1 MWFKK
6 KKPLVAVEDL
16 PREALPTHVA
26 IIMDGNGRWAKK
38 RGLPR
43 YAGHVTGAK
52 VFRTMVKHCEKRG
65 IHTLTVY
72 AFSTENW
79 KRPKE
84 EVDAIMNLLREYLK
98 ESLADF
104 QKENIRTRFLGDRA
118 PLAADIRQLMEEA
131 EASTAHKTG
140 MNLNIA
146 LNYGGRNEL
155 TAAVREIAA
164 KVAAGTLSPEA
175 IGEDTIS
182 DHLYTA
188 GQPDPD
194 VIIRPSG
201 EHRLSNYLIWQAAY
215 AEYVFM
221 DDILWP
227 DFTTDDLDAALLEY
241 ARRNRRFGGV

>member
-1 MWFKK
+1 MFWRKK
-6 KKPLVAVEDL
+6 KTTVELTADL
-16 PREALPTHVA
+16 LPTHVA

-43 YAGHVTGAK
+43 YAGHVTGAR

-65 IHTLTVY
+65 IHTMTVY

-79 KRPKE
+79 KRPQE

-104 QKENIRTRFLGDRA
+104 KDENIRVCFLGDRA
-118 PLAADIRQLMEEA
+118 PLAEDICELMAEA
-131 EASTAHKTG
+131 EECTAHKTG
-140 MNLNIA
+140 MCLNIA
-146 LNYGGRNEL
+146 LNYGGRHEL
-155 TAAVREIAA
+155 TTAIQQIARR
-164 KVAAGTLSPEA
+164 VQEGTLQPED
-175 IGEDTIS
+175 IDEECVS
-182 DHLYTA
+182 SHLYTA

-227 DFTTDDLDAALLEY
+227 DFTTDDLDEALLEY